1 MTSTFKLTKAEF
13 KKIFKRPSIFIMAVL
28 LVVTILVS
36 ITIFRPA
43 ELVNPTIEYTEAT
56 NSEEYYNYFNSSIN
70 SNAKVTF
77 DKVYTDTDTIISYF
91 DAVNNNTNQLTN
103 YYENV
108 ISTMGLFVA
117 DNLTDT
123 KDNYRMEALDDVNN
137 FLNAYKALDNVKTFT
152 KITGATLKDYTYT
165 LKINNELKSVATNYY
180 TSKSCEKLID
190 LQNYLK
196 DTTKYTSKDVAE
208 TYVNN
213 NYEAELEKI
222 LNNGIN
228 FIYTTIKGFAYQYDD
243 FFVQYT
249 TAINSGR
256 NQIATMKA
264 MRHNMMQVLDALD
277 EYLEIVID
285 YEFPIVIMDKSVYL
299 DLNQRIEE
307 AIVILTISPTEENNL
322 SKHEEIKLHLS
333 NLKINQALNTVTED
347 NTSTESSYIKQTKMT
362 ISDVNEYKTIQT
374 KVNSNK
380 EIILTNIKD
389 LSTDESTTNIAK
401 AITDYSLLSS
411 SYNKIILN
419 KVLLSIADNYDTSV
433 YTNFYGYNFDEFN
446 KYQTRESI
454 TINDYYIQNN
464 AYSNSYLNQFSYNQN
479 SGTKTNLYDYMYFT
493 LELCTLIIIIF
504 SMMLVCNLI
513 TGETES
519 GTIKL
524 LLVRPYKRS
533 KIVTAKLLATIF
545 FVITFMFFSSLIT
558 FIGGYFLYGST
569 TTNVLAVFNST
580 TPFEISPL
588 LLMLINI
595 LSLTFDVIFFVLL
608 ALMIAILCKN
618 FAASISC
625 SLVLLILNY
634 ALNIIF
640 GGAFWYTLLPGMN
653 LHLFKFFGNSFAS
666 IIEGTTGFAGL
677 IQSLLITGIETTMTF
692 WYSLCISGAYC
703 LVFLVISYSV
713 FSKRDF

>member
-36 ITIFRPA
+36 ITIFKPA
-43 ELVNPTIEYTEAT
+43 ELVNPTIEYTEAS
-56 NSEEYYNYFNSSIN
+56 NSEEYYNYFNNALNIN
-70 SNAKVTF
+70 SKATF
-77 DKVYTDTDTIISYF
+77 DEVFNETDEIISYF
-91 DAVNNNTNQLTN
+91 EAVNNNTNLLNN

-108 ISTMGLFVA
+108 IATMNLFVA

-123 KDNYRMEALDDVNN
+123 KDNYRKEALNDVNN
-137 FLNAYKALDNVKTFT
+137 FLNAYKSLDNVKNYS
-152 KITGATLKDYTYT
+152 KIVDTTLKNYTYT
-165 LKINNELKSVATNYY
+165 LKVNNELKSVETNYY
-180 TSKSCEKLID
+180 TTKSCEKLIK
-190 LQNYLK
+190 LQEYL
-196 DTTKYTSKDVAE
+196 TNESKYTSKDVAN

-213 NYEAELEKI
+213 NYEAELTNI

-228 FIYTTIKGFAYQYDD
+228 FIYTTIKGFAYQYED
-243 FFVQYT
+243 FLVEYT
-249 TAINSGR
+249 TAINNGQ
-256 NQIATMKA
+256 NQLPTMKA
-264 MRHNMMQVLDALD
+264 MRKNMLQLLNTLDDYLD
-277 EYLEIVID
+277 EIID
-285 YEFPIVIMDKSVYL
+285 YEYPVIIMNKEVYQ
-299 DLNQRIEE
+299 DLNSRIEE
-307 AIVILTISPTEENNL
+307 AIVILTISPTEESILDKHRDIKSELNNIRL
-322 SKHEEIKLHLS
+322 DK
-333 NLKINQALNTVTED
+333 ALNIATQD
-347 NTSTESSYIKQTKMT
+347 NTSTEDSYIIQTKMT
-362 ISDVNEYKTIQT
+362 ISDVKEYKDIQT
-374 KVNSNK
+374 KVNENK
-380 EIILTNIKD
+380 TVILNKIKE
-389 LSTDESTTNIAK
+389 LSTDESITNISK
-401 AITDYSLLSS
+401 SITDYSLLSD
-411 SYNKIILN
+411 SYSKIILN

-454 TINDYYIQNN
+454 TTCDYYIQNN
-464 AYSNSYLNQFSYNQN
+464 SYSNSYLNQFAYNQN

-524 LLVRPYKRS
+524 LLVRPFKRS

-558 FIGGYFLYGST
+558 YIGGYFLYGAT
-569 TTNVLAVFNST
+569 TTNVLAVFNSAT
-580 TPFEISPL
+580 AFEISPL
-588 LLMLINI
+588 LLMIINI

-608 ALMIAILCKN
+608 ALMISILCKN

-625 SLVLLILNY
+625 SLVILILNY

-653 LHLFKFFGNSFAS
+653 LHLFKFFGNSFTS
-666 IIEGTTGFAGL
+666 IIEGTSGLAGL

-713 FSKRDF
+713 FQKRDF

>member
-13 KKIFKRPSIFIMAVL
+13 KKIFKRPSIFIMGVL
-28 LVVTILVS
+28 LVITMLVS
-36 ITIFRPA
+36 ITIFKPA

-56 NSEEYYNYFNSSIN
+56 NSEEYYNYFNTDIN
-70 SNAKVTF
+70 LNSKASF
-77 DKVYTDTDTIISYF
+77 DKVFNDTDEIIAYF
-91 DAVNNNTNQLTN
+91 DAVNNNTNLLNN

-108 ISTMGLFVA
+108 ITTMNLFVA

-123 KDNYRMEALDDVNN
+123 KDSYRKEALDDVNN
-137 FLNAYKALDNVKTFT
+137 FLNAYKSLDSVKAYT

-165 LKINNELKSVATNYY
+165 LKVNNELKSIATNYY
-180 TSKSCEKLID
+180 TTKSCEKLIK
-190 LQNYLK
+190 LQEYLS
-196 DTTKYTSKDVAE
+196 DETKYTSKDVANA
-208 TYVNN
+208 YVNN
-213 NYEAELEKI
+213 NYEAELTKV

-243 FFVQYT
+243 FLVQYT
-249 TAINSGR
+249 TAINSGQ
-256 NQIATMKA
+256 NQLATMKA
-264 MRHNMMQVLDALD
+264 MRKNMLQVLNALD
-277 EYLEIVID
+277 DYLEEVID
-285 YEFPIVIMDKSVYL
+285 YDFPVVIMNKSVYE
-299 DLNQRIEE
+299 DLNSRIDE
-307 AIVILTISPTEENNL
+307 AIVILTISPNDENVL
-322 SKHEEIKLHLS
+322 DKHRDIKYNLS
-333 NLKINQALNTVTED
+333 NLKLDSALNIATQD
-347 NTSTESSYIKQTKMT
+347 NTSTEDSYIIQTKVT
-362 ISDVNEYKTIQT
+362 ISEVKEYKDIQT
-374 KVNSNK
+374 KVNENK
-380 EIILTNIKD
+380 EVILASIKD

-401 AITDYSLLSS
+401 SITDYSLLSS
-411 SYNKIILN
+411 SYNNIILG
-419 KVLLSIADNYDTSV
+419 KLLLSIADKYDTSV
-433 YTNFYGYNFDEFN
+433 YTDFYGYNFDEFN
-446 KYQTRESI
+446 KYQTRETI

-464 AYSNSYLNQFSYNQN
+464 TYSNSYLNQFAYNQN
-479 SGTKTNLYDYMYFT
+479 SGTKTNVYDYMYFT

-524 LLVRPYKRS
+524 LLVRPFKRS

-545 FVITFMFFSSLIT
+545 FVITFMFFSSVIT
-558 FIGGYFLYGST
+558 FIGGYFLYGPA
-569 TTNVLAVFNST
+569 TTNVLAVFNSG

-588 LLMLINI
+588 LLMVINVI
-595 LSLTFDVIFFVLL
+595 SLTFDVIFFVLL
-608 ALMIAILCKN
+608 ALMISILCKN

-713 FSKRDF
+713 FQKRDF